1 MNSVIHISVI
11 SCFFLFVAFGL
22 VGYFYAY
29 NTVLGN
35 IFLNFDPS
43 DKLILTGRLGMGLTL
58 MFGMPMSLLP
68 CREAFFSLLKQI
80 KAHRSN
86 TLAAVAVEVPLG
98 TDNMNEGKSLLHK
111 STSTTCHS
119 VSSLDYASMNESNEN
134 LNRMET
140 RSTCMEDDIEEME
153 IDMDVS
159 VASSSGMSNTRNAFV
174 HVFVTLAFATFGYIG
189 AVFVPGVEYV
199 WRILGSSMGMIIAFI
214 VPALCYLKIR
224 GHKGVRK
231 TTAGAFLLLVFSI
244 VAAIICTVKA
254 VSSS

>member
-1 MNSVIHISVI
+1 M
-11 SCFFLFVAFGL
+11 
-22 VGYFYAY
+22 
-29 NTVLGN
+29 LGN

-68 CREAFFSLLKQI
+68 CREAFFSLLNQI
-80 KAHRSN
+80 KAHRSKV
-86 TLAAVAVEVPLG
+86 LAAVEVPFG
-98 TDNMNEGKSLLHK
+98 TDHMNEGKSLLQK
-111 STSTTCHS
+111 SVSTTCHS
-119 VSSLDYASMNESNEN
+119 TPSLDYASMDEN
-134 LNRMET
+134 SEKLNRMET

-153 IDMDVS
+153 IDMDAS
-159 VASSSGMSNTRNAFV
+159 VASSSEESETRNAFV